1 MIPFS
6 NVPSNLRTPLFY
18 AEVDNS
24 QANTATVNQNTLIIG
39 QMLSTGTA
47 TADEPVICAST
58 PNAKVLAGQGSM
70 LASMMDV
77 YLQNDS
83 SGTIYLL
90 PVMDAATGMTGAEW
104 ALVVTGV
111 PTANGV
117 ISLYIAGIRVQVA
130 VVPTDTSDII
140 SGAIVTA
147 IGANADLPVTAQLVA
162 ATADDPAKV
171 KLTAKNKGAL
181 GNTIDIRLNY
191 LGASGS
197 EYSPP
202 GVDIAITKMTG
213 GAGTPDL
220 TTALANLHDTNYDFI
235 VFPYD
240 DTTSLDAVRD
250 FLNDQTGRW
259 SYSQQTY
266 GHAFGATSGTY
277 GVLTAKGEGRNDQ
290 HASLMGVND
299 SPSPS
304 YLWAAGYAGAA
315 AVSLRNDPG
324 RPLQTLVI
332 RGVLAPPMTSRFSL
346 TERNTLLYSGIS
358 TFTVQPDNSVQI
370 ENVITTYQLNG
381 YGQPD
386 DSYLQVETLF
396 LLMFCMRDM
405 RSIVTSKFGRVKLAK
420 DGTRFAPGSAL
431 VTPSTIKA
439 ELIAEYQ
446 SLEWQGYVQDSKGFA
461 AGLIVEQNASNPNRV
476 DVLWDGILINQLRI
490 FAVLAQFRL
499 QPTS

>member
-1 MIPFS
+1 MIPFQ
-6 NVPSNLRTPLFY
+6 NVPSNLRTPLFF

-24 QANTATVNQNTLIIG
+24 QANTATVNQNTLIVG
-39 QMLSTGTA
+39 QMLKTGTA
-47 TADEPVICAST
+47 TADESVICSSSA
-58 PNAKVLAGQGSM
+58 NAKVLCGQGSM
-70 LASMMDV
+70 LAAMMDV

-90 PVMDAATGMTGAEW
+90 PVADAATGMTGAEGK
-104 ALVVTGV
+104 LTVTGV

-117 ISLYIAGIRVQVA
+117 ISLYIAGLRVQVA
-130 VVPTDTSDII
+130 VVPTDTSAVIG
-140 SGAIVTA
+140 GAIVTA
-147 IGANADLPVTAQLVA
+147 ISTNADLPVTAELV
-162 ATADDPAKV
+162 TGEEGDPIQI
-171 KLTAKNKGAL
+171 KLKAKNLGAL
-181 GNTIDIRLNY
+181 GNTLDIRLNY
-191 LGASGS
+191 LGASGG

-202 GVDIAITKMTG
+202 GVDIAIVKMTG
-213 GAGTPDL
+213 GVGSPDL
-220 TTALANLHDTNYDFI
+220 SAALASLHDTNYDFI

-277 GVLTAKGEGRNDQ
+277 GVLTSKGEGRNDQ

-304 YLWAAGYAGAA
+304 YAWSAGYAGAS

-324 RPLQTLVI
+324 RPLQTLVV

-358 TFTVQPDNSVQI
+358 TFTVQADDSVQI

-405 RSIVTSKFGRVKLAK
+405 RSIVTSKFGRVKLAR

-461 AGLIVEQNASNPNRV
+461 AGLIVEPNAKNPNRV
-476 DVLWDGILINQLRI
+476 DVLWDGVLINQLRI

-499 QPTS
+499 QPSS

>member
-1 MIPFS
+1 MIPFQ
-6 NVPSNLRTPLFY
+6 NVPGNLRTPLFF

-24 QANTATVNQNTLIIG
+24 QGNTATVNQNTLIVG
-39 QMLSTGTA
+39 QMLTAGTA
-47 TADEPVICAST
+47 TADEAVICASSA
-58 PNAKVLAGQGSM
+58 NARVLCGQGSM
-70 LASMMDV
+70 LAAMMEV

-83 SGTIYLL
+83 SGTVYLL
-90 PVMDAATGMTGAEW
+90 PVADATTGMTRSEGQLEISGTPA
-104 ALVVTGV
+104 
-111 PTANGV
+111 ANGV

-130 VVPTDTSDII
+130 VVPTDTRADIG
-140 SGAIVTA
+140 SAIASAVS
-147 IGANADLPVTAQLVA
+147 ANADLPVTVSLRTGNAVQVIL
-162 ATADDPAKV
+162 K
-171 KLTAKNKGAL
+171 AKNLGAL

-191 LGASGS
+191 LGAGGG
-197 EYSPP
+197 EYLPP
-202 GVDIAITKMTG
+202 GVYINIIKMTG
-213 GAGTPDL
+213 GRGSPDL
-220 TTALANLHDTNYDFI
+220 SAALASLHDTNFDFI

-266 GHAFGATSGTY
+266 GHAFSATSGTY
-277 GVLTAKGEGRNDQ
+277 GVLTSKGEGRNDQ
-290 HASLMGVND
+290 HVSLMGVND

-304 YLWAAGYAGAA
+304 YAWSAGYAGAS

-324 RPLQTLVI
+324 RPLHTLVV
-332 RGVLAPPMTSRFSL
+332 RGVRAPPMTSRLSL

-358 TFTVQPDNSVQI
+358 TFTVQPDDSVQI
-370 ENVITTYQLNG
+370 ENVITTYHLNG
-381 YGQPD
+381 YGQPE

-420 DGTRFAPGSAL
+420 EGKRFAPGSAL

-446 SLEWQGYVQDSKGFA
+446 SLEWQGYVQDSAAFA
-461 AGLIVEQNASNPNRV
+461 AGLIVEPNAQDPNRV
-476 DVLWDGILINQLRI
+476 DVLWDGVLINQLRI

-499 QPTS
+499 HPSS

>member
-1 MIPFS
+1 MIPFQ
-6 NVPSNLRTPLFY
+6 NVPSNLRTPLFF

-24 QANTATVNQNTLIIG
+24 HANTATVNQNTLIVG
-39 QMLSTGTA
+39 QMLKTGTA
-47 TADEPVICAST
+47 TADESVICSSSA
-58 PNAKVLAGQGSM
+58 NAKVLCGKGSM
-70 LASMMDV
+70 LAAMMDV

-90 PVMDAATGMTGAEW
+90 PVADAATGMTGAEGK
-104 ALVVTGV
+104 LTITGV

-117 ISLYIAGIRVQVA
+117 ISLYIAGLRVQVA
-130 VVPTDTSDII
+130 VVPTDTSAVIG
-140 SGAIVTA
+140 GAIVTA
-147 IGANADLPVTAQLVA
+147 ISANVDLPVTAELV
-162 ATADDPAKV
+162 TGEESDPIQV
-171 KLTAKNKGAL
+171 KLKAKNLGAL

-191 LGASGS
+191 LGASGG

-202 GVDIAITKMTG
+202 GVDIAIVKMTG
-213 GAGTPDL
+213 GVGSPDL
-220 TTALANLHDTNYDFI
+220 SAALASLHDTNYDFI
-235 VFPYD
+235 IFPYD

-266 GHAFGATSGTY
+266 GHAFCATSGTY
-277 GVLTAKGEGRNDQ
+277 GVLTSKGEGRNDQ
-290 HASLMGVND
+290 HVSLMGVND

-304 YLWAAGYAGAA
+304 YAWSAGYAGAS

-324 RPLQTLVI
+324 RPLQTLVV

-358 TFTVQPDNSVQI
+358 TFTVQADDSVQI

-446 SLEWQGYVQDSKGFA
+446 SLEWQGYVQDSAGFA
-461 AGLIVEQNASNPNRV
+461 AGLIVEPNAQNPNRV
-476 DVLWDGILINQLRI
+476 DVLWDGVLINQLRI

-499 QPTS
+499 KPSS

>member
-1 MIPFS
+1 MIPFN

-90 PVMDAATGMTGAEW
+90 PVMDAATGMTGAEGS
-104 ALVVTGV
+104 LVVTGV

-197 EYSPP
+197 EYSP
-202 GVDIAITKMTG
+202 
-213 GAGTPDL
+213 
-220 TTALANLHDTNYDFI
+220 
-235 VFPYD
+235 
-240 DTTSLDAVRD
+240 
-250 FLNDQTGRW
+250 W
-259 SYSQQTY
+259 
-266 GHAFGATSGTY
+266 
-277 GVLTAKGEGRNDQ
+277 
-290 HASLMGVND
+290 
-299 SPSPS
+299 
-304 YLWAAGYAGAA
+304 
-315 AVSLRNDPG
+315 
-324 RPLQTLVI
+324 
-332 RGVLAPPMTSRFSL
+332 
-346 TERNTLLYSGIS
+346 
-358 TFTVQPDNSVQI
+358 
-370 ENVITTYQLNG
+370 
-381 YGQPD
+381 
-386 DSYLQVETLF
+386 
-396 LLMFCMRDM
+396 C
-405 RSIVTSKFGRVKLAK
+405 
-420 DGTRFAPGSAL
+420 
-431 VTPSTIKA
+431 
-439 ELIAEYQ
+439 
-446 SLEWQGYVQDSKGFA
+446 
-461 AGLIVEQNASNPNRV
+461 
-476 DVLWDGILINQLRI
+476 
-490 FAVLAQFRL
+490 
-499 QPTS
+499 